1 MAPDSTVVAR
11 LDEAEARLGS
21 LEREV
26 AELRRLVAAPA
37 ASSSAPA
44 PARRGTRRGRT
55 RSHGRSPPARP
66 APPPP
71 HRARPVR
78 EPAPRRP
85 RPALADLLDARVLAV
100 AGGIVTLLGVVFL
113 FVLAVNRG
121 WIGPT
126 ERVLAGALA
135 SGLLVGAGVV
145 ARRRYGQLDAALAA
159 VGAGLA
165 GGYATLL
172 AATARYDLVDHPAA
186 LVLAAAIAAVGTAIA
201 LAWSAEI
208 LAGIGLVGA
217 ALAPAAVGIEGGI
230 EVLGTAFAALVFAAI
245 AVVGLRRGWT
255 WLLVAGVAATAPQW
269 VALLVAERDEP
280 PGGAVAVAAL
290 LVALYLATAVV
301 RALAAKRIDALSS
314 VLVALSA
321 SLGVLSAAALLDD
334 PGPWLLV
341 LALPYAALAAALFGR
356 ARDLSALLAAAAMV
370 VSALGFADLLGG
382 LGLTVAWALQA
393 AAFAWLAGRVR
404 EPRFAAASLAYLGL
418 AVGHAARRRGA
429 AVRPV
434 HGRRDPAAGIPAL
447 LVVAGA
453 AALVAWFAP
462 RWTAP
467 EGGGQLARLFADLVG
482 VRAWWAGGAAAIAAL
497 AVVGAAS
504 AATLGLVEAAGVEPA
519 FDWGRVAVVCLWS
532 ALGAALYAG
541 GSWAGSRVLAVA
553 GAVWLA
559 VTALDAVAFD
569 LVELGRT
576 QAGWAAAAVAAGLLA
591 GGYGAELAPVRRR
604 PLESLYAIVAFLA
617 SSGFAAFAVGK
628 LVEADDSRG
637 VASLALAA
645 AYAVLAAGL
654 FRRPGSRDAA
664 TSLWAIAEVAA
675 VAAALLLVEGTA
687 LVAAVSALAVALAAL
702 NRVTGER
709 RFAPAALVPLALA
722 AGVTFVELA
731 PPKDFFVANQSPGN
745 GALAVA
751 LVAAAL
757 AALALL
763 VRVPPR
769 PARGRARPGARRRG
783 RAGTLG
789 GVVARRRD
797 RCLRRLARDPR
808 PDPRRRRRRSDDRV
822 PARAHRRERVL
833 GRRRAPHAVRRAAA
847 RVAGTPPRRLRALRR
862 RPREALPLRLERAQ
876 LRRAGAVV
884 PRGRRRAPP
893 RRLLLPAARRAARR
907 WAAAGLTTAR

>member
-1 MAPDSTVVAR
+1 MAPAPTVVAR

-37 ASSSAPA
+37 APSSAPA
-44 PARRGTRRGRT
+44 PAAAPVAAAVARPV
-55 RSHGRSPPARP
+55 PPARP

-71 HRARPVR
+71 SPPRPVR

-85 RPALADLLDARVLAV
+85 RPTLAELLDARALAV

-121 WIGPT
+121 WIGPA
-126 ERVLAGALA
+126 ERVLAGALV
-135 SGLLVGAGVV
+135 SGLLVAAGVV

-172 AATARYDLVDHPAA
+172 AATARYDLVDHAAA

-382 LGLTVAWALQA
+382 LGLSVAWALQA

-418 AVGHAARRRGA
+418 AVGHAL
-429 AVRPV
+429 AVEAPPSDLYTA
-434 HGRRDPAAGIPAL
+434 GSDPAAGIPAL

-453 AALVAWFAP
+453 AALVA
-462 RWTAP
+462 
-467 EGGGQLARLFADLVG
+467 RL
-482 VRAWWAGGAAAIAAL
+482 R
-497 AVVGAAS
+497 
-504 AATLGLVEAAGVEPA
+504 
-519 FDWGRVAVVCLWS
+519 
-532 ALGAALYAG
+532 
-541 GSWAGSRVLAVA
+541 
-553 GAVWLA
+553 
-559 VTALDAVAFD
+559 
-569 LVELGRT
+569 
-576 QAGWAAAAVAAGLLA
+576 
-591 GGYGAELAPVRRR
+591 APVDR
-604 PLESLYAIVAFLA
+604 
-617 SSGFAAFAVGK
+617 
-628 LVEADDSRG
+628 SRG
-637 VASLALAA
+637 
-645 AYAVLAAGL
+645 
-654 FRRPGSRDAA
+654 R
-664 TSLWAIAEVAA
+664 
-675 VAAALLLVEGTA
+675 
-687 LVAAVSALAVALAAL
+687 
-702 NRVTGER
+702 
-709 RFAPAALVPLALA
+709 
-722 AGVTFVELA
+722 
-731 PPKDFFVANQSPGN
+731 
-745 GALAVA
+745 
-751 LVAAAL
+751 
-757 AALALL
+757 
-763 VRVPPR
+763 R
-769 PARGRARPGARRRG
+769 PAREAVRRPRGRALVVGRQRGRDRRARRRRRGLGRDARARRGRRRRARVRLGPGRGPLPLVGARGGALRRRIVGGKPRAGGRRRRLAGRDGARRRRIRPRRARPHAG
-783 RAGTLG
+783 RVGRGRG
-789 GVVARRRD
+789 GSRPARRR
-797 RCLRRLARDPR
+797 L
-808 PDPRRRRRRSDDRV
+808 
-822 PARAHRRERVL
+822 
-833 GRRRAPHAVRRAAA
+833 RRRAGACAAAAA
-847 RVAGTPPRRLRALRR
+847 RVALRDRRLPRVVRLRGLRR
-862 RPREALPLRLERAQ
+862 RQARRGGRLPRRRVARARGG
-876 LRRAGAVV
+876 LCRARGRPVPEGRRAATPRRASGRSRKWR
-884 PRGRRRAPP
+884 PSPRRCCSSRGRRSSPP
-893 RRLLLPAARRAARR
+893 LRPSPSRLRR
-907 WAAAGLTTAR
+907 